1 MVDVGNVVTP
11 SEVQNESAAWSI
23 ATVIMVVTSLII
35 VIIQRMI
42 FQVFDY
48 IFEICIFYIP
58 TLIMVVIYIRHKTQR
73 TRIQQPVQ

>member
-1 MVDVGNVVTP
+1 MATP
-11 SEVQNESAAWSI
+11 SEAHDESAAWTI

-48 IFEICIFYIP
+48 VFEICIFYIP
-58 TLIMVVIYIRHKTQR
+58 TLIIAIIYIRHKTQR